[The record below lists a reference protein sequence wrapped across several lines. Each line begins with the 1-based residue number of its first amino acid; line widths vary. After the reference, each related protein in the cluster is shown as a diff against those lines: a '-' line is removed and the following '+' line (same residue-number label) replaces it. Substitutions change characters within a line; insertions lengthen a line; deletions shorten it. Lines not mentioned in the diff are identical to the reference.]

1 MAVQKSGETPAATAM
16 NETGESGQLEEM
28 LRQTTKDNEQLKKQ
42 LAQMID
48 LNSKQQMQLAVQ
60 QAKNPFQ
67 KTNTGAPFTP
77 IQAYSS
83 ADAAGSTENQTNPVA
98 NIIESRPL
106 SKDKT
111 ARPIQTPGS

>member
-1 MAVQKSGETPAATAM
+1 M

-60 QAKNPFQ
+60 QAKNPF
-67 KTNTGAPFTP
+67 
-77 IQAYSS
+77 
-83 ADAAGSTENQTNPVA
+83 
-98 NIIESRPL
+98 
-106 SKDKT
+106 
-111 ARPIQTPGS
+111 